1 MTKLARLFKKFRRP
15 LSDRG
20 ASMPMIAAALIPMIG
35 AIGGAVDLANVY
47 MVRSQLRDA
56 VDSAALTGGRLYY
69 ASDRDVQVNNYLV
82 SNLPA
87 LLVGNTLKNVAIT
100 PAAAGSGMALTV
112 SAEVEVKTFL
122 IRLLGINSML
132 TKASATVERRSN
144 ALELVLALDNTRSM
158 SRTDGGPTARIEALK
173 SATKNFLGVVYG
185 GATDNPN
192 LSISILPYTS
202 YVNIGK
208 LLIDEQAATG
218 KTYLQTIP
226 GYNYDPATGL
236 GWKGCVDE
244 PDTDNTIDDTTDI
257 EDDTKWMTAYD
268 TREFLPGVSGAPLFK
283 PSLTPAFG
291 RQDTVTMSGG
301 TSCYGAGSYWQD
313 GEEISYSGSAPGCVS
328 SPPTPLATPY
338 VSTTGHLYEPPAGYS
353 TSPNWL
359 RKDSNWTASPDGSW
373 GAAATYPSND
383 GSPNV
388 YCPSATLPLKPHN
401 KTVLENYVDNEMR
414 AYDMGSWVEG
424 TMSNSALAWAYRLLT
439 PALPFAAPAKTTSRD
454 KVIVLMTDGILS
466 QSRDWN
472 TRSGF
477 GYIDDKRLINSNGST
492 TADRDASTKALAA
505 RMSRM
510 CVLAKRAGIVVYT
523 VTFKVAASDPL
534 ADLYRDCASSPSKF
548 FSADD
553 PAALSTAF
561 TEIAS
566 DLSSI
571 RIVK

>member
-1 MTKLARLFKKFRRP
+1 MTQLARLFKKIRRP
-15 LSDRG
+15 LGTRG

-69 ASDRDVQVNNYLV
+69 ASDRDVQVNNFLV

-87 LLVGNTLKNVAIT
+87 LLVGNTLKNISIT
-100 PAAAGSGMALTV
+100 PAAAGAGTALTV
-112 SAEVEVKTFL
+112 TAEVEVKTFL
-122 IRLLGINSML
+122 IRILGINTML

-144 ALELVLALDNTRSM
+144 ALELVLALDNTLSM
-158 SRTDGGPTARIEALK
+158 NRDDGGPTKRIDALK
-173 SATKNFLGVVYG
+173 TATKNFLGVVYG
-185 GATDNPN
+185 GAADNPN
-192 LSISILPYTS
+192 LNISILPYTS
-202 YVNIGK
+202 YVNVGK
-208 LLIDEQAATG
+208 LLMDEQAATG
-218 KTYLQTIP
+218 KIYLESVP

-244 PDTDNTIDDTTDI
+244 PDTDKNIDDSTDI
-257 EDDTKWMTAYD
+257 EDDSKWQNAYD
-268 TREFLPGVSGAPLFK
+268 TREFLPGLSGAPLFR

-291 RQDTVTMSGG
+291 REDLITMGGGSGCGPGG
-301 TSCYGAGSYWQD
+301 TYWQD
-313 GEEISYSGSAPGCVS
+313 GEEISYSGSPSGCVPI
-328 SPPTPLATPY
+328 PPKPLAVPY
-338 VSTTGHLYEPPAGYS
+338 VSKSGHLYEPPSGYS
-353 TSPNWL
+353 TNPTWL
-359 RKDSNWTASPDGSW
+359 RKTSYWTADPDGAW
-373 GAAATYPSND
+373 GAAAPYPTNG

-401 KTVLENYVDNEMR
+401 KAVLDTYVDTELR

-424 TMSNSALAWAYRLLT
+424 TMSNSAMAWAYRLLT
-439 PALPFAAPAKTTSRD
+439 PALPFAAPAKTSSRD

-472 TRSGF
+472 ARSGY
-477 GYIDDKRLINSNGST
+477 GYVEEKRLINSD
-492 TADRDASTKALAA
+492 TANPSDRDESTKALAA
-505 RMSRM
+505 RMARM
-510 CVLAKRAGIVVYT
+510 CVLAKRAGIIVYT
-523 VTFKVAASDPL
+523 VTFKVASSDPR